1 MMEPIRSFGMGT
13 SSDEVWGDAV
23 GASVL
28 GKDTGAMA
36 APDQRGM
43 NKRRTHMNMDR

>member
-1 MMEPIRSFGMGT
+1 MGAISSLWLKSFGMGT
-13 SSDEVWGDAV
+13 SSAEVWGDAV

-36 APDQRGM
+36 NISKLQLKD
-43 NKRRTHMNMDR
+43 